1 MQKFDEQPAEFVKIR
16 LRKLDSY
23 IRSKVSEKWV
33 SVRQAFLDLDLDH
46 DGFIVAKDILTV
58 LGESKIEYQML
69 KKLFKDLT

>member
-1 MQKFDEQPAEFVKIR
+1 MLRYEEQPKEFVKMRIK
-16 LRKLDSY
+16 KLDSY

-46 DGFIVAKDILTV
+46 DGYIEAKDILNV
-58 LGESKIEYQML
+58 LGESKIEYLIL

>member
-1 MQKFDEQPAEFVKIR
+1 VKIK
-16 LRKLDSY
+16 KLDSY

-46 DGFIVAKDILTV
+46 DGYIEAKDILNV
-58 LGESKIEYQML
+58 LGESKIEYLML